1 MSTLEATVS
10 MLQAMPEDARRKAFE
25 YTRELFTRPK
35 PANPFVPLT
44 ADRVLSDLEASRAQI
59 EDGQGVEMDKA
70 LEEMGKRHGFI

>member
-10 MLQAMPEDARRKAFE
+10 MLQAMPEDARRKVFE

-35 PANPFVPLT
+35 AANPFVPLT
-44 ADRVLSDLEASRAQI
+44 ADRILSDLEESRAQI

-70 LEEMGKRHGFI
+70 LEEMGKQHGFI

>member
-1 MSTLEATVS
+1 MSTLEAMVS
-10 MLQAMPEDARRKAFE
+10 MLQAMPEDARRKVFE

-44 ADRVLSDLEASRAQI
+44 TDRILSDLEESRAQI

>member
-10 MLQAMPEDARRKAFE
+10 MLQAMPEDARRKVFE

-35 PANPFVPLT
+35 PGNPFVPLT
-44 ADRVLSDLEASRAQI
+44 TDRILSDLEESRAQI

>member
-10 MLQAMPEDARRKAFE
+10 MLQAMPEDARRKVFE
-25 YTRELFTRPK
+25 YTRELFMRPK

-44 ADRVLSDLEASRAQI
+44 ADRILSDLEESRAQI